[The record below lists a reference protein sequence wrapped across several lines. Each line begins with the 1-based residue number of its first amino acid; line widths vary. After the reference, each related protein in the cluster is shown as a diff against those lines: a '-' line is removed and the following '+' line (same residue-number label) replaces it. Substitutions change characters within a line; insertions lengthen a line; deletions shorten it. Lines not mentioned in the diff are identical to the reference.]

1 MSANSRI
8 SEIKEIKEE
17 PEEDYLEVDPPIPG
31 QNYVCLSFVSPED
44 TIKKRSL
51 FEARQFIQ
59 SVLDLVASGKETLE
73 GAQKSLTMD
82 AYLDYAVT
90 NESANE
96 ALFNAQNNFKTSVRG
111 VKVRGSFDTLK
122 EAQRKAKVLQT
133 RDPTFN
139 VFVGAMGYWLP
150 WDPNP
155 DKVENQEF
163 ANQQLN
169 EIVKKYKE
177 NKQSKDEIWENDLR
191 QRIEKTKADGL
202 AGAAAAAAEAAEA
215 TATATATATAATAA
229 TAAAAAE
236 EDVPVKVIGGD
247 STTNSNSS
255 RAIFEESEDLFLS
268 RKQKDQLTSYV
279 AASACSSSS

>member
-1 MSANSRI
+1 MSRSI
-8 SEIKEIKEE
+8 SIMEE
-17 PEEDYLEVDPPIPG
+17 EEDKEDYLEVDPPIPG

-44 TIKKRSL
+44 MIKKRAL

-59 SVLDLVASGKETLE
+59 SVLAAVASGGQTLE
-73 GAQKSLTMD
+73 QAATESLTMD
-82 AYLDYAVT
+82 KYLDYAMAHD
-90 NESANE
+90 SANE
-96 ALFNAQNNFKTSVRG
+96 ALFNAQNDCKTSVRG

-191 QRIEKTKADGL
+191 KRIDKTKADGL
-202 AGAAAAAAEAAEA
+202 AGAAAATSAAS
-215 TATATATATAATAA
+215 
-229 TAAAAAE
+229 AAAE
-236 EDVPVKVIGGD
+236 VATAVEEEPIKVIGGAD
-247 STTNSNSS
+247 ADANANANGDTSS

-268 RKQKDQLTSYV
+268 RKQKEQLTSYIV
-279 AASACSSSS
+279 AAASSSSS

>member
-1 MSANSRI
+1 MSMSRSI
-8 SEIKEIKEE
+8 SIMEE
-17 PEEDYLEVDPPIPG
+17 EEDKEDYLEVDPPIPG

-44 TIKKRSL
+44 MIKKRAL

-59 SVLDLVASGKETLE
+59 SVLAAVASGEQTPE
-73 GAQKSLTMD
+73 QAATESLTMD
-82 AYLDYAVT
+82 KYLDYAMAH
-90 NESANE
+90 ESANE
-96 ALFNAQNNFKTSVRG
+96 ALFNAQNDSKTSVRG

-191 QRIEKTKADGL
+191 KRIEKTKADGL
-202 AGAAAAAAEAAEA
+202 AGAAAAAAEVAASA
-215 TATATATATAATAA
+215 PV
-229 TAAAAAE
+229 E
-236 EDVPVKVIGGD
+236 EEPIKVIGGAADTADD
-247 STTNSNSS
+247 SATNSNSNSNSS

-268 RKQKDQLTSYV
+268 RKQKEQLTSYIV
-279 AASACSSSS
+279 AAASSSSSSS

>member
-1 MSANSRI
+1 MSRSI
-8 SEIKEIKEE
+8 SSIHEDAVMEQEDK
-17 PEEDYLEVDPPIPG
+17 EDYLEVDPPIPG

-44 TIKKRSL
+44 TIKKRAL
-51 FEARQFIQ
+51 FEARQYIS
-59 SVLDLVASGKETLE
+59 SVLAAVASGGQTLE
-73 GAQKSLTMD
+73 QAQASLTMD
-82 AYLDYAVT
+82 AYLDYAVSHD
-90 NESANE
+90 SASE
-96 ALFNAQNNFKTSVRG
+96 ALFNAQNDFKTSVRG

-177 NKQSKDEIWENDLR
+177 NKESKDEIWEQDLR
-191 QRIEKTKADGL
+191 KRIAMTKADGL
-202 AGAAAAAAEAAEA
+202 AGAAAEAEAEAAKA
-215 TATATATATAATAA
+215 TTAA
-229 TAAAAAE
+229 
-236 EDVPVKVIGGD
+236 EDEPIKVIGGEGD
-247 STTNSNSS
+247 TGAKGDTGNSS

-268 RKQKDQLTSYV
+268 RKQKEQLTSYV
-279 AASACSSSS
+279 TSASS

>member
-1 MSANSRI
+1 MSRSI
-8 SEIKEIKEE
+8 SIMEE
-17 PEEDYLEVDPPIPG
+17 EEDKEDYLEVDPPIPG

-44 TIKKRSL
+44 MIKKRAL

-59 SVLDLVASGKETLE
+59 SVLAAVASGEQTPE
-73 GAQKSLTMD
+73 QAATESLTMD
-82 AYLDYAVT
+82 KYLDYAMAH
-90 NESANE
+90 ESANE
-96 ALFNAQNNFKTSVRG
+96 ALFNAQNDSKTSVRG

-191 QRIEKTKADGL
+191 KRIEKTKADGL
-202 AGAAAAAAEAAEA
+202 AGAAAAAAEVAASA
-215 TATATATATAATAA
+215 PV
-229 TAAAAAE
+229 E
-236 EDVPVKVIGGD
+236 EEPIKVIGGAADTADD
-247 STTNSNSS
+247 SATNSNSNSNSKSS

-268 RKQKDQLTSYV
+268 RKQKEQLTSYM
-279 AASACSSSS
+279 ASASS